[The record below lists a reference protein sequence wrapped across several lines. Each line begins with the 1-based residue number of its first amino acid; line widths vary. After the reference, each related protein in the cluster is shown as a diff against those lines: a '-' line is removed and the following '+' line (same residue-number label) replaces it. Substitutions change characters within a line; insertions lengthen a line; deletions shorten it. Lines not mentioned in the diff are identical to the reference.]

1 MLLRQTAV
9 NWLYSIHMNPKLC
22 EVVQRD
28 ADILWWSRDPTL
40 EPCEDAD
47 GNATKAT
54 KRIRRWMDKRTAVG
68 PTSKGGLN
76 VMEWRQHVEAFYALW
91 PLRYVEPGDA
101 AWKTLVDS
109 FILMDKKGDRPCK
122 LPGRTNDNTSKPE
135 PGRKKQNASNP
146 AEKGT
151 LPPRM
156 FPPLLE
162 T

>member
-1 MLLRQTAV
+1 
-9 NWLYSIHMNPKLC
+9 MNPKLC

-40 EPCEDAD
+40 ETCKDAD
-47 GNATKAT
+47 GNAMKNT

-76 VMEWRQHVEAFYALW
+76 VMEWRQHAEAFYALW

-109 FILMDKKGDRPCK
+109 FILMDKKGDKVNYPE
-122 LPGRTNDNTSKPE
+122 GRTIIL
-135 PGRKKQNASNP
+135 QNLST
-146 AEKGT
+146 AEKSRMLAT
-151 LPPRM
+151 LPKKAHLPPRM
-156 FPPLLE
+156 LPPFLE